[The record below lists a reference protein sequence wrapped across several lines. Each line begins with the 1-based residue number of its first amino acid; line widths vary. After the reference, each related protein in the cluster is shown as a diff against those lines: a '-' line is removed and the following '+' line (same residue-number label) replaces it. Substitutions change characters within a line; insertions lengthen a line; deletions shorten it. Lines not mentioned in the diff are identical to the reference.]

1 MNAQNSIPMTITPED
16 IRNKIYTT
24 RGVQVMSDSDLAVL
38 YGVETKTLN

>member
-1 MNAQNSIPMTITPED
+1 MSEQTSVPMTITSDD

-38 YGVETKTLN
+38 YGVETKALN